1 MLDSVK
7 IVLVGTSHSGNI
19 GSAARAMKVMG
30 LTQMVLVDPQCEVD
44 TQAVA
49 LAAGASEIAL
59 NAQVVDTL
67 EQAVNDCGL
76 VVGSSARSR
85 TLDWPMLDPRE
96 CGEKMAI
103 EGQSHQVA
111 LVFGRER
118 TGLTNEELQKCHY
131 HVAIPANPEY
141 SSLNLAMAVQTLC
154 YEVRV
159 AHLNQIEFQYTSGPA
174 EEYPRHNELEMFYA
188 HLEKVLLDTQFISR
202 EQPGQVMNKLRR
214 LFSRARP
221 EAQEL
226 NILRG
231 ILTAIEKKNRETR

>member
-1 MLDSVK
+1 MLDQVK

-30 LTQMVLVDPQCEVD
+30 LSQLVLVDPQCEVD
-44 TQAVA
+44 EQALA
-49 LAAGASEIAL
+49 LAAGASDIAQ
-59 NAQVVDTL
+59 NATIVSTL
-67 EQAVNDCGL
+67 DEALQDCGL

-85 TLDWPMLDPRE
+85 TLEWPMLEPRE
-96 CGEKMAI
+96 CGEKFAV
-103 EGQSHQVA
+103 EGQKHPVA

-131 HVAIPANPEY
+131 HVCIPANPEY
-141 SSLNLAMAVQTLC
+141 SSLNLAMAVQTLS

-159 AHLNQIEFQYTSGPA
+159 AHLNLEQSQFVAA
-174 EEYPRHNELEMFYA
+174 EPESYPRHKELEMFYS
-188 HLEKVLLDTQFISR
+188 HLEKVISDTQFISR

-231 ILTAIEKKNRETR
+231 ILTSIEKNLTK